1 MTLMLASVVDAA
13 EAELALQG
21 GADVIDFA
29 DPRSSSLG
37 ALPVE
42 AVAEAVA
49 AIGKRRPVS
58 AALGGP
64 PYDGEALA
72 ARARALAKA
81 GVDEVRLAAGAGALD
96 GLEPALKSL
105 APDIGLIAVLFS
117 DQAPDFDLLPRLEA
131 IGFGAV
137 MLDAAE
143 KSGKRLLDHVAPPR
157 LEAFCAL
164 CRRHGLKSALA
175 GSLQAPDV
183 PRLLLLEP
191 DVLGFRSALSARG
204 SRSGRLD
211 AGRIALIRDLIPR
224 QDLVAAAHDRREPA
238 GGSPEIAGAAGED
251 GFDTVFVRDFPISAE
266 VGAYAHERGR
276 AQRMLFSVEA
286 SVSRVASHADDMRSV
301 FSYDV
306 ILDAIRLVAGRGHV
320 DFLET
325 MAEDVAAL
333 TLKHPRVEA
342 VSVRVEKLDVVE
354 GRVGV
359 EIRRQRT
366 V

>member
-42 AVAEAVA
+42 VVAKGVA

-64 PYDGEALA
+64 PYQGETLTT
-72 ARARALAKA
+72 RARALAKA
-81 GVDEVRLAAGAGALD
+81 GVDELRLAAGAGAID
-96 GLEPALKSL
+96 GLEPALKAL
-105 APDIGLIAVLFS
+105 APDIGLVAVLFS
-117 DQAPDFDLLPRLEA
+117 DQAPDFDLLPRLKA
-131 IGFGAV
+131 IGFRVV

-164 CRRHGLKSALA
+164 CRRHALKSALA

-224 QDLVAAAHDRREPA
+224 QDIVTAVDDRGEAA
-238 GGSPEIAGAAGED
+238 
-251 GFDTVFVRDFPISAE
+251 FDIVFVRDFPISAE
-266 VGAYAHERGR
+266 VGAYAHERGS
-276 AQRMLFSVEA
+276 AQRMLFTVEA
-286 SVSRVASHADDMRSV
+286 SVSRVAQHADDMRSV

-320 DFLET
+320 NFLET
-325 MAEDVAAL
+325 MAEDVAVL
-333 TLKHPRVEA
+333 TLKHPRVA
-342 VSVRVEKLDVVE
+342 SVRVRVEKLDVVE

-359 EIRRQRT
+359 EIRRQRA